1 MGELEDVSSDVL
13 DGPKGRICDICG
25 SGRCLER
32 SHRMQVRHCLEALAL
47 ELARDASFDF
57 FVDAVDPDEM
67 LRTEW
72 DNDVGL

>member
-13 DGPKGRICDICG
+13 DGRRAGYVTFVAAVAASNEATVCKLDTG
-25 SGRCLER
+25 
-32 SHRMQVRHCLEALAL
+32 LEAIAL

-72 DNDVGL
+72 DNEVGL